1 VDEAPDY
8 SAMAA
13 RDLEDVARNIDRE
26 AFPERWTAVREELRR
41 RVNEPRAERAP
52 QPWHRAVAALQAIG
66 AIGVVFVLI
75 HETGL
80 TRIAVILLLLAD
92 VIATF
97 ELWWGS
103 RRGFVLSVILQALQI
118 VSVSTAGFTFIFH
131 NGPFFLATARFGDGE
146 PFEVTAGYGTNV
158 FLNFGDTAQD
168 SIDVNLVALAATL
181 ILIHMIRINAK
192 MWKISVTT

>member
-1 VDEAPDY
+1 VDETPDY
-8 SAMAA
+8 SARAA
-13 RDLEDVARNIDRE
+13 RELEDLARNIDRE
-26 AFPERWTAVREELRR
+26 AFPERWTAVRDELRR
-41 RVNEPRAERAP
+41 RANEPRAEQAP

-75 HETGL
+75 HVTGVP
-80 TRIAVILLLLAD
+80 RIAMILLLLAH

-103 RRGFVLSVILQALQI
+103 RRGFVLSLILQALQI
-118 VSVSTAGFTFIFH
+118 VSVSTGGLTFIFH
-131 NGPFFLATARFGDGE
+131 NGPFLLATARFGDGE

-158 FLNFGDTAQD
+158 FVHFRDTAQD